1 MLCLGAILH
10 AEMAA
15 LPLAFFT
22 PCCGTIGIREELYI
36 GWRKSNAKP
45 IVPTLLGGGGGHD
58 GLVLEPHG
66 AELEAICRG
75 DKRDI

>member
-1 MLCLGAILH
+1 
-10 AEMAA
+10 MAKVECEA
-15 LPLAFFT
+15 HSANLA
-22 PCCGTIGIREELYI
+22 R
-36 GWRKSNAKP
+36 
-45 IVPTLLGGGGGHD
+45 GGGGHD